1 MNFFYSN
8 QTGTTLYFKSFN
20 KKNNSYFFLNQN
32 KFNEFSDL
40 KNCKKILKFR
50 EMILFIEKFKPKFFF
65 ISATK
70 DRIEN
75 QIIKNS
81 KKFNYNVIS
90 IIDYPTNLKMNKRF
104 VSKKKK
110 LLPDKIYVPDIYAKK
125 KMIKIGYPNK
135 KLFIIKNPYLNGI
148 KKLKKKPNKKIKI
161 LLIDQNFPGVNY
173 LNNLKK
179 LKNALIRAYKDC
191 NVNIRQHP
199 ENLKNKKIKKIFENE
214 IFEKKCKFLD
224 NYSHI
229 IGHSSTLMNI
239 ALLKGLNVLSFNPF
253 NKKDFNCP
261 LFERGLINEGKE
273 FEDVI
278 NFINLKK

>member
-1 MNFFYSN
+1 MIN
-8 QTGTTLYFKSFN
+8 LRKIYF
-20 KKNNSYFFLNQN
+20 Q
-32 KFNEFSDL
+32 DL
-40 KNCKKILKFR
+40 
-50 EMILFIEKFKPKFFF
+50 IEKLNLSSYSEFFTWFDEAFTDLLEGF
-65 ISATK
+65 IPLRA
-70 DRIEN
+70 
-75 QIIKNS
+75 
-81 KKFNYNVIS
+81 
-90 IIDYPTNLKMNKRF
+90 
-104 VSKKKK
+104 
-110 LLPDKIYVPDIYAKK
+110 
-125 KMIKIGYPNK
+125 
-135 KLFIIKNPYLNGI
+135 
-148 KKLKKKPNKKIKI
+148 
-161 LLIDQNFPGVNY
+161 NFLGVNY